1 MAWFRMLLYLQK
13 SKTRLH
19 EVNQMKNPDV
29 VIIGAGGAG
38 CATGYYLANANKKV
52 LILEKEAIASHASGF
67 AFGGLQPLAGAGI
80 PGPALPLAIAS
91 HELHKSLASTLAEE
105 TGMDTHFRIHPRMH
119 LAFDEETKDSLLAAL
134 QWQKKYADFNLNWLS
149 AGEVEAYESR
159 LSKDIIGA
167 MLIEGTASIESY
179 RYVLALAQAI
189 EKKGGE
195 IKQGT
200 AIGIRKT
207 GPKALA
213 VRLENSEIP
222 CEHVVIA
229 SGPWTYESSEW
240 INWPIPV
247 KPLKGQILRLSIPSG
262 PLNCSFNS
270 GHGYVGT
277 KPDGLTWLGTTEES
291 VGFDDKP
298 TSEARDYLISF
309 LLKMLPELDDA
320 QIIHHTACLRPMS
333 KDGLPIIGQVPGL
346 DNVFVAAGAGRK
358 GILLSTGMGKAICE
372 LILDKKS
379 SLATPEL
386 SLERFDS

>member
-1 MAWFRMLLYLQK
+1 
-13 SKTRLH
+13 
-19 EVNQMKNPDV
+19 MKNPDV

-38 CATGYYLANANKKV
+38 CAAGYYLANANKKV
-52 LILEKEAIASHASGF
+52 LIIEKEAIASHASGF

-80 PGPALPLAIAS
+80 PGPTLPLAIAS
-91 HELHKSLASTLAEE
+91 HGLHKSLASILEEE
-105 TGMDTHFRIHPRMH
+105 TGIDTHFRIHPRMN
-119 LAFDEETKDSLLAAL
+119 LAFNEETRDSLLTAL
-134 QWQKKYADFNLNWLS
+134 QWQQQYADFSLKWLS
-149 AGEVEAYESR
+149 REEVQAYESR

-179 RYVLALAQAI
+179 RYVLALAQSI

-200 AIGIRKT
+200 VIGIHKT
-207 GPKALA
+207 DSKALA

-229 SGPWTYESSEW
+229 SGPWASESSQW
-240 INWPIPV
+240 IDWPIPV

-262 PLNCSFNS
+262 PLKCSINS

-291 VGFDDKP
+291 AGFDDKP

-309 LLKMLPELDDA
+309 LLEMLPELDDA

-333 KDGLPIIGQVPGL
+333 EDGLPIIGQVPGL

-358 GILLSTGMGKAICE
+358 GILLSTGMGKAISE
-372 LILDKKS
+372 LILDKES

-386 SLERFDS
+386 SLERFNS